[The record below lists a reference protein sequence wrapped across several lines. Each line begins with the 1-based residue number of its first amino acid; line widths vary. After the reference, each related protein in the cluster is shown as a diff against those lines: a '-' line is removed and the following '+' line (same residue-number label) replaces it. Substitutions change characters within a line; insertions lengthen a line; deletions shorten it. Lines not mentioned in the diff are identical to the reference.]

1 MSARVFTPTPQQDK
15 VIRHAGSAFITA
27 CPGAGKTRVMV
38 ERARHLL
45 ESTHDGR
52 GIAFLSFTRAAVS
65 ELEYRLRR
73 EALLGSPVFPHFIG
87 TFDSFI
93 WQFVVAPFGI
103 PGMEVAPCLIP
114 DIGSRLVRPFSGV
127 PEIPLSC
134 FHPET
139 NEFDHEAARRSK
151 FKVGSKL
158 ADLIEKHIQAY
169 RTSARKLRARFY
181 ERGELDFDGAR
192 VVAIARLA
200 EVEFAVRLSSA
211 LAARFREI
219 IVDEAQDCNPADLEI
234 IRWLR
239 DAGIPTKVI
248 CDPNQSIFGF
258 RGGVT
263 DQLFAFA
270 DTFNKDDRLGMSGN
284 FRSSGS
290 ICKAIVMLRGVEFR
304 NIVDEPLGEFKNEQT
319 HIYILSYAGSSVL
332 ATIGSKFVELL
343 NESRIDVASAPVLAA
358 TRNSGSNAI
367 GQPVVK
373 TKKDLTLRLAEAVSD
388 FYFSFDSG
396 SQKSAIEEMHKVIL
410 ELEGRL
416 PGKSYHQ
423 YLLAHDLK
431 PNDWRPQI
439 LCILRALRYDPETY
453 ADADAWHAQAKE
465 ILAPHLPDGSSSI
478 AQKLKSNKGIAGIL
492 ALAPAT
498 CPPAKTIHSVKGMQ
512 FPAVCV
518 VTVAKTLKGVL
529 DYLETGAPAEK
540 AETAREL
547 YVAASR
553 AQRLL
558 AIAAPK
564 SQSKR
569 LAEHLRK
576 NGAWVTV
583 VGI

>member
-1 MSARVFTPTPQQDK
+1 MSERMFTPTPQQDK
-15 VIRHAGSAFITA
+15 VIRHTGSAFITA

-45 ESTHDGR
+45 KSTHDGR

-65 ELEYRLRR
+65 ELEDRLRR
-73 EALLGSPVFPHFIG
+73 QALLGSPVFPHFIG

-103 PGMEVAPCLIP
+103 PGVDAAPRLIP
-114 DIGSRLVRPFSGV
+114 DIGSRIVQPFDQAQ
-127 PEIPLSC
+127 PLPLSC
-134 FHPET
+134 FDRAT
-139 NEFDHEAARRSK
+139 GKINVTAALRFGFDVSK
-151 FKVGSKL
+151 KKP
-158 ADLIEKHIQAY
+158 ANIKAY
-169 RTSARKLRARFY
+169 ETSAQMMQARFRT
-181 ERGELDFDGAR
+181 RGELGFDDAR
-192 VVAIARLA
+192 ALAIARLA
-200 EVEFAVRLSSA
+200 EAEFAVRLSSA

-234 IRWLR
+234 IKWLR

-248 CDPNQSIFGF
+248 CDPHQSIFEF

-263 DQLFAFA
+263 DQLFTFA
-270 DTFNKDDRLGMSGN
+270 DTFNKDDQLGMSGN
-284 FRSSGS
+284 FRSSGN

-304 NIVDEPLGEFKNEQT
+304 NIVDEPLGEYKNELT
-319 HIYILSYAGSSVL
+319 HIYILSYVGKSVP
-332 ATIGSKFVELL
+332 AKISSKFVELL
-343 NESRIDVASAPVLAA
+343 KELKIDVASAPVLAA

-373 TKKDLTLRLAEAVSD
+373 TKNDLTFRLAEAVSD
-388 FYFSFDSG
+388 FYFAFESG
-396 SQKSAIEEMHKVIL
+396 NQKTAIEEMHKVIL

-416 PGKSYHQ
+416 SGKSYHQ

-439 LCILRALRYDPETY
+439 LHILRTLRYDPETY
-453 ADADAWHAQAKE
+453 ADADAWHTRAKE
-465 ILAPHLPDGSSSI
+465 ILAPNLPEGSLSI
-478 AQKLKSNKGIAGIL
+478 AQMLKKNKGISSVL
-492 ALAPAT
+492 VLVPAT
-498 CPPAKTIHSVKGMQ
+498 CPPAKTIHSVKGME
-512 FPAVCV
+512 FPGVCV

-529 DYLETGAPAEK
+529 DYLETGVPAEK

-564 SQSKR
+564 SQSER
-569 LAEHLRK
+569 IAVHLRK
-576 NGAWVTV
+576 TGAWVTV
-583 VGI
+583 VDI